1 MDDHFDIGRVFEI
14 GKFDITRLTCI
25 SFLCPLLNVIDTGIM
40 VKAAALSSTL
50 SHLVSNQ

>member
-25 SFLCPLLNVIDTGIM
+25 SGISKKKSLFCG
-40 VKAAALSSTL
+40 VGW
-50 SHLVSNQ
+50 VGG

>member
-25 SFLCPLLNVIDTGIM
+25 SNTLNV
-40 VKAAALSSTL
+40 KP
-50 SHLVSNQ
+50 LVFSKEKYSFLLFLLYLQIKGNQ